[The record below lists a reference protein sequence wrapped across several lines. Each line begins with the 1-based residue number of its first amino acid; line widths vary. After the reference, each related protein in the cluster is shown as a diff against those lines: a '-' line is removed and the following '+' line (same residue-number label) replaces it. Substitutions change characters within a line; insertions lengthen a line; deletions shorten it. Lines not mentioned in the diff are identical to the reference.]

1 MLRTS
6 GILYFEF
13 GKKLY
18 ELYLNEGFIIIHFIE
33 PLIFLHWIPR
43 LGIILTFNSFKK
55 SIESFD
61 EFLDSKAL
69 KMITLGLLIAN
80 ILMKYLDKKVV

>member
-1 MLRTS
+1 
-6 GILYFEF
+6 
-13 GKKLY
+13 
-18 ELYLNEGFIIIHFIE
+18 
-33 PLIFLHWIPR
+33 LHWIPR
-43 LGIILTFNSFKK
+43 LGVILTFNSFKK